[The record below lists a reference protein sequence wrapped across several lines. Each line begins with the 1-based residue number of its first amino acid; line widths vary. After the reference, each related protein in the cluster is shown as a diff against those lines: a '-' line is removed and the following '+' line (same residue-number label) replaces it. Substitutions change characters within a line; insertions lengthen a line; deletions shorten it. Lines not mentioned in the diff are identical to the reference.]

1 MAIGGPGEGSVAV
14 EEGEDL
20 PSSIDQDGGQ
30 STSGGGRE
38 KRARLQKLSI
48 SITRVPV
55 ARTFNATYPKKS
67 QTILYRLL

>member
-38 KRARLQKLSI
+38 KRARAPPK
-48 SITRVPV
+48 
-55 ARTFNATYPKKS
+55 TFNFNNSRSRGTN
-67 QTILYRLL
+67 I